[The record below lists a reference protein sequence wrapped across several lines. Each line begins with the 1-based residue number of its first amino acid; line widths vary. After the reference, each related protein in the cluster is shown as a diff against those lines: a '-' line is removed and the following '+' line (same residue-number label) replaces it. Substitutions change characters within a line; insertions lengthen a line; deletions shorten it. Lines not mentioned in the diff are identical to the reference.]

1 MQEGI
6 YAAGNL
12 FASYFG
18 GWTVGLSTLVIFMAI
33 DYLSGL
39 AVTKIFHKRK
49 KTAAR
54 ASESKAALKDLCRKS
69 MTLLFVLIAH
79 RLDLVLDFHY
89 LRHAVIIGFLANEL
103 ISIAEN
109 AVLMG
114 LSLPG
119 AVTKMIDTVVSKRGD
134 GKQQPESE
142 QAASDTTK
150 TG

>member
-1 MQEGI
+1 MNEWI
-6 YAAGNL
+6 CAAGKL
-12 FASYFG
+12 FTFCFG
-18 GWTVGLSTLVIFMAI
+18 GWTAGLSALVIFMAI

-39 AVTKIFHKRK
+39 AVTGIFHKRK
-49 KTAAR
+49 KSAAQ
-54 ASESKAALKDLCRKS
+54 APESKAALKDLCRKG

-89 LRHAVIIGFLANEL
+89 LKHAVIIGFLANEL

-119 AVTKMIDTVVSKRGD
+119 AVTKMIDTLVSKRGD
-134 GKQQPESE
+134 SKQQPESGLN
-142 QAASDTTK
+142 ASDTIK